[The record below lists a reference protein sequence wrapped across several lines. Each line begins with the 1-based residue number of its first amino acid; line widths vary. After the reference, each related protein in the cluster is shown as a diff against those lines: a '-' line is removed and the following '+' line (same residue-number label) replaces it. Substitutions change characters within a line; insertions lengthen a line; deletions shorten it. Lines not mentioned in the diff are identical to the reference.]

1 VVESGTRHAS
11 LPTLPCGTAVGVP
24 ASPRSS
30 RTGLDQSCPLLLAGL
45 GIVALISTLWGVWGT
60 GGVDQVPAGERNS
73 PGLKLG
79 LNQATAAELR
89 QLPTIGRELA
99 AAIIQ
104 FRESKGEI
112 LSWQDLEEVPGIG
125 PVRVQLLRQYLVILE
140 GGEVK
145 ASDRQSIQ
153 KNDRTVS
160 IAGALSTGRGST
172 QGDP

>member
-1 VVESGTRHAS
+1 MVESGTRHAS
-11 LPTLPCGTAVGVP
+11 LPTPPGGTAVGVP
-24 ASPRSS
+24 ASPCSL
-30 RTGLDQSCPLLLAGL
+30 RTGQEQSCPLLLAGL

-60 GGVDQVPAGERNS
+60 GGIDRVQAGERNL
-73 PGLKLG
+73 PGLKLDM
-79 LNQATAAELR
+79 NQATAAELR

-153 KNDRTVS
+153 ENDRTIS